1 MTRRLGLFGAVL
13 LALAVVYVTAWGTQ
27 PGPTHAAAQT
37 AASRTV
43 AVTAVDRSCPPPA
56 PGSGQA
62 HIAMVAMPSSGARAT
77 AAGQARGTASGT
89 AQPARPTLSAVPA
102 ATTSGRQPSV
112 KPVPVTASAPGA
124 LTTVSAPEA
133 GSFGGTQIVATGPM
147 AAGFEAEQATAGG
160 LGMVACTHP
169 GSDMWFVGTGQDAGA
184 STIRLYLMNTGTMAA
199 SADVTILTDAGQQS
213 GLNDGITVPPHQYV
227 REDIAPLVRGS
238 TALLLHVQT
247 STGQVAAAVWEGSGS
262 TGAWLPQASAPA
274 TQVMIPGLT
283 AASSAAR
290 LFIAVPGA
298 GNANV
303 KVTALTAQ
311 GKFLPFGSSPV
322 NSPAAA
328 ASSFALSSLG
338 ASAAAIELS
347 SNVPIAA
354 AVLVPGN
361 GIGSFTA
368 AAAPVNEQ
376 GIAAGNP
383 VGGGLTVG
391 LVLSAPAGA
400 VRASIAVV
408 PSERQGHTP
417 QGTSQLA
424 TVAAGHTVAVTVR
437 PTHGD
442 NQPFAIVV
450 TPQAGSGPLYA
461 ARVVVSG
468 GDGLSGPL
476 TSVLPVPSALTTV
489 TLPPTRDSYAA
500 VLP

>member
-1 MTRRLGLFGAVL
+1 MTRRLRLFGAVL
-13 LALAVVYVTAWGTQ
+13 LALAVVYVIAWRTQ
-27 PGPTHAAAQT
+27 PSFGHAAAQ
-37 AASRTV
+37 AGVSRTV

-62 HIAMVAMPSSGARAT
+62 HIAMVAMPPSGARAA
-77 AAGQARGTASGT
+77 AAGPARGI
-89 AQPARPTLSAVPA
+89 AQSAGATLSAVPA
-102 ATTSGRQPSV
+102 ATTKGSQSSA

-124 LTTVSAPEA
+124 QTTVSAPRA

-147 AAGFEAEQATAGG
+147 AAGFEAEQATTGG
-160 LGMVACTHP
+160 LGTVACTHP
-169 GSDMWFVGTGQDAGA
+169 GSDMWFVGTGQGAGA
-184 STIRLYLMNTGTMAA
+184 SAIRLYLMNTGTMAA
-199 SADVTILTDAGQQS
+199 SADVTMFTDAGLQS

-227 REDIAPLVRGS
+227 LEEIAPLVRGS
-238 TALLLHVQT
+238 AALVLHVQT
-247 STGQVAAAVWEGSGS
+247 SIGQVAAAVWEGSGS

-274 TQVMIPGLT
+274 TRVVIPGLT
-283 AASSAAR
+283 AAGSAAR

-298 GNANV
+298 SNANV
-303 KVTALTAQ
+303 EATALTAR
-311 GKFLPFGSSPV
+311 GKFPPFGSSPV
-322 NSPAAA
+322 NCPAAA
-328 ASSFALSSLG
+328 ASSFPLSSLG
-338 ASAAAIELS
+338 TSASAIELS
-347 SNVPIAA
+347 SNVPITA

-368 AAAPVNEQ
+368 AAAPVTEQ
-376 GIAAGNP
+376 GIVAGNP
-383 VGGGLTVG
+383 VGDGQTVG

-400 VRASIAVV
+400 VRASITVV
-408 PSERQGHTP
+408 SSERKGQTP
-417 QGTSQLA
+417 QRTSQPA

-437 PTHGD
+437 PPRGD
-442 NQPFAIVV
+442 DQPFAVVV

-476 TSVLPVPSALTTV
+476 ASVLPVPSALTAV

>member
-1 MTRRLGLFGAVL
+1 MTRRLGLLGAVL
-13 LALAVVYVTAWGTQ
+13 LALAVVYVIAWRTQSGFGRAEGSATAQ
-27 PGPTHAAAQT
+27 VAVP
-37 AASRTV
+37 RTV

-62 HIAMVAMPSSGARAT
+62 HIAMVAMPSSGARAA
-77 AAGQARGTASGT
+77 AAGPARGTT
-89 AQPARPTLSAVPA
+89 QPATLSAVPA
-102 ATTSGRQPSV
+102 ATTAGSKPSA

-124 LTTVSAPEA
+124 PTTVSAPQA

-160 LGMVACTHP
+160 LGTVACTHP
-169 GSDMWFVGTGQDAGA
+169 GSDMWFVGTGQGAGA

-199 SADVTILTDAGQQS
+199 SADVTILTDAGLQS
-213 GLNDGITVPPHQYV
+213 GLDNGITVPPHRYV
-227 REDIAPLVRGS
+227 LEDIAPLVRGS
-238 TALLLHVQT
+238 AALVLHVQT

-274 TQVMIPGLT
+274 TQVVIPGLT

-303 KVTALTAQ
+303 KVTALTAR

-328 ASSFALSSLG
+328 ASSFTLSSLG
-338 ASAAAIELS
+338 TSASAIELS
-347 SNVPIAA
+347 SSVPITA

-368 AAAPVNEQ
+368 AAAPVTEQ
-376 GIAAGNP
+376 GIVAGNP
-383 VGGGLTVG
+383 VGGGLAVG

-400 VRASIAVV
+400 ARASITVV
-408 PSERQGHTP
+408 SSERQGQAP
-417 QGTSQLA
+417 RGAPQLA
-424 TVAAGHTVAVTVR
+424 TVAAGHTVAVSVQPVR
-437 PTHGD
+437 GD

-450 TPQAGSGPLYA
+450 APQAGSGPLYA
-461 ARVVVSG
+461 ARVVVSAG
-468 GDGLSGPL
+468 NGLSGPL
-476 TSVLPVPSALTTV
+476 ASVLPVPSALTTV

-500 VLP
+500 ILP

>member
-1 MTRRLGLFGAVL
+1 MTRRFGLFGAVL
-13 LALAVVYVTAWGTQ
+13 LALALVYLITWRTQ
-27 PGPTHAAAQT
+27 PDPAHAAAQ
-37 AASRTV
+37 APASRTV
-43 AVTAVDRSCPPPA
+43 AVTAVNRSCPPPA

-62 HIAMVAMPSSGARAT
+62 HIAMTAMPSSGTRAT
-77 AAGQARGTASGT
+77 AAGP
-89 AQPARPTLSAVPA
+89 AQPATATLSAVPA
-102 ATTSGRQPSV
+102 ATATGRQPSA
-112 KPVPVTASAPGA
+112 KPVPVTASASGA

-147 AAGFEAEQATAGG
+147 AVGFEAEQATASG
-160 LGMVACTHP
+160 LGTVACTHP
-169 GSDMWFVGTGQDAGA
+169 GSDMWFVGTGQEGA

-199 SADVTILTDAGQQS
+199 SVDVTIVTDAGLQS

-227 REDIAPLVRGS
+227 QEDIAPFVRGS
-238 TALLLHVQT
+238 AALLLHVQT

-274 TQVMIPGLT
+274 TQMVIPGLT

-328 ASSFALSSLG
+328 ASSFTLSSLG
-338 ASAAAIELS
+338 ASASAIELS
-347 SNVPIAA
+347 SSVPITA

-368 AAAPVNEQ
+368 AVAPVTEQ
-376 GIAAGNP
+376 GIVAGNP

-391 LVLSAPAGA
+391 LVLSAPAGS

-408 PSERQGHTP
+408 PSERQGRAP
-417 QGTSQLA
+417 QGTAQLV
-424 TVAAGHTVAVTVR
+424 TVAAGHTTAVTVR
-437 PTHGD
+437 PARGD

-450 TPQAGSGPLYA
+450 TPRAGSGPLYA

-468 GDGLSGPL
+468 GNGLSGPL
-476 TSVLPVPSALTTV
+476 TSVLPVPSALTSV
-489 TLPPTRDSYAA
+489 ALPPTRDSYAA

>member
-1 MTRRLGLFGAVL
+1 MTRRLGMFGAVL
-13 LALAVVYVTAWGTQ
+13 LALAVVYVIAWRTQ
-27 PGPTHAAAQT
+27 PGSGHAAAPT

-43 AVTAVDRSCPPPA
+43 AVTAVDRSCPPPP

-62 HIAMVAMPSSGARAT
+62 HIAMIAMPSSGARA
-77 AAGQARGTASGT
+77 AAGPARGA
-89 AQPARPTLSAVPA
+89 AQPATATLSAVPA
-102 ATTSGRQPSV
+102 ATTAGSKSSA
-112 KPVPVTASAPGA
+112 KPAAPVTTSAPGA
-124 LTTVSAPEA
+124 LTTVSAPQA
-133 GSFGGTQIVATGPM
+133 GSFGGTQIVATGQM

-160 LGMVACTHP
+160 LGTVACTHP
-169 GSDMWFVGTGQDAGA
+169 GSDMWFVGTGQGAGA
-184 STIRLYLMNTGTMAA
+184 STIRLYLMNTETTAA
-199 SADVTILTDAGQQS
+199 NVDVTILTDAGLQS

-227 REDIAPLVRGS
+227 LEDIAPLVRGS
-238 TALLLHVQT
+238 AALVLHVQT

-274 TQVMIPGLT
+274 TQVVIPGLT

-298 GNANV
+298 GDANV

-311 GKFLPFGSSPV
+311 GKFLPFGSSQV
-322 NSPAAA
+322 NSPSAA
-328 ASSFALSSLG
+328 ASSFSLSSLG
-338 ASAAAIELS
+338 TSASAIELS
-347 SNVPIAA
+347 SSVPITA

-361 GIGSFTA
+361 GIGSVTA
-368 AAAPVNEQ
+368 AAAPVTEQ
-376 GIAAGNP
+376 GIVAGNP
-383 VGGGLTVG
+383 VGGGQTVG

-400 VRASIAVV
+400 VRASITVV
-408 PSERQGHTP
+408 SSERQGQAG
-417 QGTSQLA
+417 QGTPQLA

-437 PTHGD
+437 PARGD
-442 NQPFAIVV
+442 DRPFAIVL

-468 GDGLSGPL
+468 GNGLSGPL
-476 TSVLPVPSALTTV
+476 ASMLPVPSALTAV